1 MELPATM
8 SANLLEP
15 FPMREENVNAS
26 LDAKASAG
34 DRHFTQS
41 LALSGT
47 ADYAPGSKT
56 SLNGKPAPH
65 LMESDR
71 INVMGAR
78 SENSLFSSSLSEL
91 FSRKSRPSLFSF
103 PQLCLSSFYET
114 TLIYILSLTSLM
126 FNFVLHCSPL

>member
-8 SANLLEP
+8 SADLLEP
-15 FPMREENVNAS
+15 FPMREENVNVS
-26 LDAKASAG
+26 LDAKATARDG
-34 DRHFTQS
+34 HFTQS
-41 LALSGT
+41 LALLGT

-56 SLNGKPAPH
+56 SLNGKLAPH

-71 INVMGAR
+71 INVMGGR

-103 PQLCLSSFYET
+103 PQLCSSSSYET
-114 TLIYILSLTSLM
+114 TLFNILSLTSLM
-126 FNFVLHCSPL
+126 FNFLLHGSSL